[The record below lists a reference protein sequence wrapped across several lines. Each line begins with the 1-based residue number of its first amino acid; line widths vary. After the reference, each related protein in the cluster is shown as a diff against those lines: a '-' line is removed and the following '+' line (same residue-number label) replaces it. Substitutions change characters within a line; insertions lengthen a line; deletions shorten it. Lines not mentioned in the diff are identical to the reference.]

1 MIQINF
7 IVSGNA
13 SSMYNNTA
21 TSINNTNLQL
31 SEEEVIW
38 QNFLLFIKSTIM
50 GSIII
55 ASIFGNLLVIV
66 SVMRHRKL
74 RVITNY
80 YVISLALADM
90 LVAMFAMSFNASV
103 EIFGRWL
110 FSPTLCDVWNSL
122 DVYFSTVSILHLCD
136 ISIDR

>member
-1 MIQINF
+1 M
-7 IVSGNA
+7 
-13 SSMYNNTA
+13 NNTIVA
-21 TSINNTNLQL
+21 D
-31 SEEEVIW
+31 E
-38 QNFLLFIKSTIM
+38 NFDFWDRALLICKSLIM
-50 GSIII
+50 GGIIV

-103 EIFGRWL
+103 EISQRWL
-110 FSPTLCDVWNSL
+110 FGYTLCDVWFSM
-122 DVYFSTVSILHLCD
+122 DVYFSTVSILHLCN

>member
-1 MIQINF
+1 MYYNTTFDDAQNEL
-7 IVSGNA
+7 SGDED
-13 SSMYNNTA
+13 
-21 TSINNTNLQL
+21 IWDNL
-31 SEEEVIW
+31 
-38 QNFLLFIKSTIM
+38 LLFIKATIM

-103 EIFGRWL
+103 EIFNRWL
-110 FSPTLCDVWNSL
+110 FSYRLCDVWNSM